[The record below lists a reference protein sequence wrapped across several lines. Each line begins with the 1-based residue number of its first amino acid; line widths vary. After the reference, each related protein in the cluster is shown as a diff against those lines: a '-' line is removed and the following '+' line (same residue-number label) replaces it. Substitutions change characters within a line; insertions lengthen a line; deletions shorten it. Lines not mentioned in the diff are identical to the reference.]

1 MNFLAHIYLSFDQPE
16 IVLGNFFAD
25 HVKGNRIDHFPEG
38 IRNGILLHRAID
50 SYTDAHPAARASSK
64 RLHSS
69 QGHYSRVIVD
79 IYFDHFLARH
89 WDRYSPVP
97 LEQYSADFYTHLEAH
112 YELLPEK
119 TQYIL
124 PFIKAQNWLLS
135 YRDFSGLDEAFAG
148 LDRRTKGRS
157 NMRTATRELRQ
168 DYAAFEEDFFTL
180 FTDLITFS
188 RSKLNEICGNSSSS
202 PDSSL

>member
-25 HVKGNRIDHFPEG
+25 HIKGNRTEQFPED
-38 IRNGILLHRAID
+38 ISKGILLHRAID
-50 SYTDAHPAARASSK
+50 SFTDAHPATRASTK
-64 RLHSS
+64 RLHPT

-89 WDRYSPVP
+89 WDRYSTVP
-97 LEQYSADFYTHLEAH
+97 LEQYSADFYAHLEAH
-112 YELLPEK
+112 YAVLPEK
-119 TQYIL
+119 TQHIL
-124 PFIKAQNWLLS
+124 PYIVAQNWLLS
-135 YRDFSGLDEAFAG
+135 YRDFKGLNQAFAG

-157 NMRTATRELRQ
+157 NMGTATQELRK
-168 DYAAFEEDFFTL
+168 DYSAFEADFFTL

-188 RSKLNEICGNSSSS
+188 RSKLDELCGNSSSS
-202 PDSSL
+202 PDSLL